1 MPNATLTPV
10 TGLDTPDAPPV
21 PNGALNG
28 AAPRV
33 QGPLERAFESFL
45 WTSRLMTLIAVLAS
59 LLMALGAFLL
69 ATMDVSYMTRD
80 LLDYLTPNLADDV
93 RQAVRAALVTNIV
106 KAVDGYLFAAI
117 LLIFA
122 LGLYELFVSKI
133 ERAENSDFATRLLR
147 LRSIDDLK
155 DRLAKVI
162 LLILVVKFFQQALE
176 VKYASALDLL
186 YLGLGILFVGAALFI
201 SGVKLGKKSSDH

>member
-1 MPNATLTPV
+1 MS
-10 TGLDTPDAPPV
+10 AP
-21 PNGALNG
+21 
-28 AAPRV
+28 
-33 QGPLERAFESFL
+33 
-45 WTSRLMTLIAVLAS
+45 
-59 LLMALGAFLL
+59 LLSVSDLKVHF
-69 ATMDVSYMTRD
+69 DVSR
-80 LLDYLTPNLADDV
+80 
-93 RQAVRAALVTNIV
+93 RGFFGGGQRAIV

-133 ERAENSDFATRLLR
+133 ERAENSDFAARLLR
-147 LRSIDDLK
+147 IRSIDDLK